1 MFDPPDSI
9 VPLLSG
15 AADAR
20 TRAAGGPI
28 QGRLTAWDSVTRANT
43 VQVLGENRTNLP
55 VLAPAEATLVAP
67 CTVLLIP
74 FGPTHLI
81 AGRIRVP

>member
-1 MFDPPDSI
+1 MFDPPDSL
-9 VPLLSG
+9 VPLL
-15 AADAR
+15 ADAR
-20 TRAAGGPI
+20 TRTGGAPI
-28 QGRLTAWDSVTRANT
+28 QGRLTAWDAATRANT
-43 VQVLGENRTNLP
+43 VQVLGQDRTNLP
-55 VLAPAEATLVAP
+55 VLAPAEATLAAP